1 MLRKIKSH
9 LAILLMLAL
18 AFTLLIPAPVQAA
31 SKAPAKVTIA
41 SVKTSGTNKV
51 VIKWRKAKYATNYR
65 IYWKQAGTK
74 KWRTLAT
81 VKSNRTSYTHKSSS
95 KAKLVGGKKYVY
107 TVRAY
112 NRYGRKWGAY
122 NSKGKTVIIP
132 AVPGKV
138 NITQTNATSSRKVT
152 ITWNKTSNA
161 TSYRVFYKKSG
172 AKKWITVA
180 NVSASKNSYTHSNN
194 KKTPL
199 AAGSKYVYTV
209 RAYNK
214 TSRKWGAYNTNG
226 VIVTVPK
233 KNAPAPTQPAK
244 PTAVP
249 TQKPKPTTP
258 VIPSPSPEDTP
269 DISGPTST
277 PTPAP
282 AKPTEAPKPTAT
294 PVPAKPT
301 ATPVPAKPTATPAPV
316 KVSNVTVNPATVKLT
331 SKGQNI
337 QLSVSVLPSNAENQS
352 ISWSSSDTSVATV
365 SSDGTVTAVSNG
377 TTTVTASAV
386 DGSGKNGSCN
396 VVVEIPNEN
405 LETITIEGGKSNS
418 VSIGKTFYPDIID
431 FKKVTFE
438 YYNSNGILYN
448 DRITYNS
455 RSAALSFR
463 ALRKGQIEIIVRYN
477 GAYLKKCLIVVT
489 SNWNEYLA
497 YESWRHSI
505 ENQIWTN
512 DMSSKDKMDAAKN
525 YIQTHFTHK
534 DGSPAA
540 WYAYTGTV
548 ADCITASEFMGG
560 FAADAGL
567 KIQYGSTLSGQ
578 YYDYLVEASSAGG
591 HTFTRILINNS
602 WVIYDANPPH

>member
-1 MLRKIKSH
+1 MFNLRKRKGIVAALVVV
-9 LAILLMLAL
+9 LAIML
-18 AFTLLIPAPVQAA
+18 IVPVMLQTPSEAA
-31 SKAPAKVTIA
+31 SKKRPAKVTVT

-81 VKSNRTSYTHKSSS
+81 VKSNRTSYTHKSNS
-95 KAKLVGGKKYVY
+95 KAKLIGGKKYVY

-122 NSKGKTVIIP
+122 NSKGKTVTIP

-138 NITQTNATSSRKVT
+138 NITQTNATSNRKVT
-152 ITWNKTSNA
+152 ITWDKTSNA

-226 VIVTVPK
+226 VVVTVPK
-233 KNAPAPTQPAK
+233 KNAPVPTQQAK

-282 AKPTEAPKPTAT
+282 TQPTETPKPTAT
-294 PVPAKPT
+294 PVP
-301 ATPVPAKPTATPAPV
+301 V
-316 KVSNVTVNPATVKLT
+316 KVSSVTINPSTLKLT
-331 SKGQNI
+331 SKGQTA
-337 QLSVSVLPSNAENQS
+337 QLSASVLPNNAENKS
-352 ISWSSSDTSVATV
+352 IVWSTSNASVATV
-365 SSDGTVTAVSNG
+365 DNNGVVTAVANG
-377 TTTVTASAV
+377 NATITAAAL
-386 DGSGKNGSCN
+386 DGSGKYAECS
-396 VVVEIPNEN
+396 VVVEIPKEN
-405 LETITIEGGKSNS
+405 NQIIELAGSESKKIGITKSS
-418 VSIGKTFYPDIID
+418 FPEITD
-431 FKKVTFE
+431 FSKVTFDFK
-438 YYNSNGILYN
+438 NSDIVYEICGFDN
-448 DRITYNS
+448 TS
-455 RSAALSFR
+455 RYASVTIQ
-463 ALRKGQIEIIVRYN
+463 ALRKGNGTITASYDNKIIARWTIN
-477 GAYLKKCLIVVT
+477 VT
-489 SNWNEYLA
+489 SNWDEYLG
-497 YESWRHSI
+497 YVNWRKQVES
-505 ENQIWTN
+505 QIWTN
-512 DMSSKDKMDAAKN
+512 GMSVKEKCDAAKTYLKTN
-525 YIQTHFTHK
+525 YGYK
-534 DGSPAA
+534 NGSGAA
-540 WYAYTGTV
+540 VYVYMDSTL
-548 ADCITASEFMGG
+548 DCHSATEIFGD
-560 FAADAGL
+560 FAKDAGAQM
-567 KIQYGSTLSGQ
+567 KYANNGSGQ
-578 YYDYLVEASSAGG
+578 MFDYLSDAKVAGG
-591 HTFTRILINNS
+591 NHTFNMIFIDGQWTP
-602 WVIYDANPPH
+602 YDACPTP

>member
-1 MLRKIKSH
+1 MLRKIKSY

-18 AFTLLIPAPVQAA
+18 AFILLIPAPVQAA
-31 SKAPAKVTIA
+31 SKEAPAKVTIA
-41 SVKTSGTNKV
+41 SVKASDTNQV

-65 IYWKQAGTK
+65 IYLKQAGTK

-81 VKSNRTSYTHKSSS
+81 VKSNRTSYTHKSNS
-95 KAKLVGGKKYVY
+95 KAKLIGGKKYVY

-112 NRYGRKWGAY
+112 N
-122 NSKGKTVIIP
+122 SKGKTVTIP

-138 NITQTNATSSRKVT
+138 NITQTNATSDQKVT

-199 AAGSKYVYTV
+199 VAGSKYVYTV

-233 KNAPAPTQPAK
+233 KNAPVPTQPAK
-244 PTAVP
+244 STAVP

-294 PVPAKPT
+294 PVP
-301 ATPVPAKPTATPAPV
+301 V

-331 SKGQNI
+331 SKGQTA
-337 QLSVSVLPSNAENQS
+337 QLSASVLPNNAENKS
-352 ISWSSSDTSVATV
+352 IVWSTSNASVATV
-365 SSDGTVTAVSNG
+365 DNNGVVTAVANG
-377 TTTVTASAV
+377 NATITAAAL
-386 DGSGKNGSCN
+386 DGSGKYAECS
-396 VVVEIPNEN
+396 VVVEIPSEN
-405 LETITIEGGKSNS
+405 IQTIELAGGESKNL
-418 VSIGKTFYPDIID
+418 SIWDDDYTENIDTSKVIFNLQNIDNICIVNGFDTDYRRTMVNISAIRQGTATIIASYEGKVIMRWT
-431 FKKVTFE
+431 V
-438 YYNSNGILYN
+438 N
-448 DRITYNS
+448 
-455 RSAALSFR
+455 
-463 ALRKGQIEIIVRYN
+463 
-477 GAYLKKCLIVVT
+477 VT

-512 DMSSKDKMDAAKN
+512 DMSVKEKCDAAQNYIKTNFKYKAGYSQGYMIYEDKMC
-525 YIQTHFTHK
+525 
-534 DGSPAA
+534 
-540 WYAYTGTV
+540 
-548 ADCITASEFMGG
+548 DCIGASNIMGD
-560 FAADAGL
+560 FAKDINCTVGYVNMRAD
-567 KIQYGSTLSGQ
+567 TV
-578 YYDYLVEASSAGG
+578 YDYLSDAVAAGG
-591 HTFTRILINNS
+591 SHIFTVIKLNGD
-602 WVIYDANPPH
+602 WVSYDAQPQHN

>member
-1 MLRKIKSH
+1 MLKKIKSH

-31 SKAPAKVTIA
+31 SKKKPVKVTVT

-51 VIKWRKAKYATNYR
+51 VVKWRKVKYATNYR

-81 VKSNRTSYTHKSSS
+81 VKSNRTSYTHKSNS
-95 KAKLVGGKKYVY
+95 KAKLIGGKKYVY

-122 NSKGKTVIIP
+122 NSKGKTVTIP

-138 NITQTNATSSRKVT
+138 NITQTNATSNRKVT

-199 AAGSKYVYTV
+199 VVGSKYVYTV

-214 TSRKWGAYNTNG
+214 TSRKWGAYNTKG
-226 VIVTVPK
+226 VVVTVPK
-233 KNAPAPTQPAK
+233 KNAPVPTQPAK

-258 VIPSPSPEDTP
+258 VIPSPAPEDTP

-282 AKPTEAPKPTAT
+282 TQPTAT
-294 PVPAKPT
+294 P
-301 ATPVPAKPTATPAPV
+301 KPTATPAPI
-316 KVSNVTVNPATVKLT
+316 KVTSVSVSPANVKLT
-331 SKGQNI
+331 KKGETAT
-337 QLSVSVLPSNAENQS
+337 LSATVLPSNAENQS

-365 SSDGTVTAVSNG
+365 SSDGTVTAVANG
-377 TTTVTASAV
+377 TTTITASAV
-386 DGSGKNGSCN
+386 DGSGKSGSCS
-396 VVVEIPNEN
+396 VVIEIQNKNTQIIELAGGDSEKIGPTKTLFPEITDFSKITFDCQNQN
-405 LETITIEGGKSNS
+405 NTYDILGFKTTVNYASVTIKALRQGTATITASYEG
-418 VSIGKTFYPDIID
+418 
-431 FKKVTFE
+431 KVIMRWTV
-438 YYNSNGILYN
+438 N
-448 DRITYNS
+448 
-455 RSAALSFR
+455 
-463 ALRKGQIEIIVRYN
+463 
-477 GAYLKKCLIVVT
+477 VT

-497 YESWRHSI
+497 YESWRHSV
-505 ENQIWTN
+505 ESQIWTN
-512 DMSSKDKMDAAKN
+512 DMSVKEKCDAAQNYIKTNFKYKAGYGQGYMIYEDKMC
-525 YIQTHFTHK
+525 
-534 DGSPAA
+534 
-540 WYAYTGTV
+540 
-548 ADCITASEFMGG
+548 DCIGASNIMGD
-560 FAADAGL
+560 FAKDINCIVGYVNMRAD
-567 KIQYGSTLSGQ
+567 TV
-578 YYDYLVEASSAGG
+578 YDYLSDAVAAGG
-591 HTFTRILINNS
+591 SHIFTVIKLNGD
-602 WVIYDANPPH
+602 WVSYDAQPQHN

>member
-1 MLRKIKSH
+1 MLRKIKSY
-9 LAILLMLAL
+9 LAVLLMLAL

-31 SKAPAKVTIA
+31 SKKRPAKVTMT

-74 KWRTLAT
+74 KWRTLTT
-81 VKSNRTSYTHKSSS
+81 VKSNKTSYTHKSNS
-95 KAKLVGGKKYVY
+95 KAKLIGGKKYVY

-122 NSKGKTVIIP
+122 NSKGKTVTIP

-138 NITQTNATSSRKVT
+138 NITQTNATSNRKVT
-152 ITWNKTSNA
+152 ITWDKTSNA

-226 VIVTVPK
+226 VVVTVPK
-233 KNAPAPTQPAK
+233 KNAPVPTQPAK

-301 ATPVPAKPTATPAPV
+301 ATPAPV

-331 SKGQNI
+331 SKGQTA
-337 QLSVSVLPSNAENQS
+337 QLSASVLPNNAENKS
-352 ISWSSSDTSVATV
+352 IVWSTSNASVATV
-365 SSDGTVTAVSNG
+365 DNNGVVTAVANG
-377 TTTVTASAV
+377 NATITAAAL
-386 DGSGKNGSCN
+386 DGSGKSGSC
-396 VVVEIPNEN
+396 VVTVEIPDESNQIVELTGGTSKILSIWNEDYTEN
-405 LETITIEGGKSNS
+405 
-418 VSIGKTFYPDIID
+418 ID
-431 FKKVTFE
+431 VTQITFE
-438 YYNSNGILYN
+438 YNSTSDIFSNLGY
-448 DRITYNS
+448 D
-455 RSAALSFR
+455 
-463 ALRKGQIEIIVRYN
+463 VRTGVFNKMTIKAQRQGSCVVLAKYN
-477 GAYLKKCLIVVT
+477 GKILKKWTINVT
-489 SNWNEYLA
+489 SDWTEYIGYVNWRKQV
-497 YESWRHSI
+497 ES
-505 ENQIWTN
+505 QIWTN
-512 DMSSKDKMDAAKN
+512 GMSVKEKCDAAQGYIKTQFTYKSGYGQAVLIYNDKMC
-525 YIQTHFTHK
+525 
-534 DGSPAA
+534 
-540 WYAYTGTV
+540 
-548 ADCITASEFMGG
+548 DCIGASDLMGG
-560 FAADAGL
+560 FAKDANAQIKYCSNHGTQPHDYLADAT
-567 KIQYGSTLSGQ
+567 S
-578 YYDYLVEASSAGG
+578 EGG
-591 HTFTRILINNS
+591 HTFTMILIDGK
-602 WVIYDANPPH
+602 WVPYDAQP

>member
-1 MLRKIKSH
+1 MLRKIKSY
-9 LAILLMLAL
+9 LAVLLMLAL

-31 SKAPAKVTIA
+31 SKKKPAKVTVT

-74 KWRTLAT
+74 KWSTLAT
-81 VKSNRTSYTHKSSS
+81 VKSNRTSYTHKSNS
-95 KAKLVGGKKYVY
+95 KAKLIGGKKYVY

-122 NSKGKTVIIP
+122 NSKGKTVKIP
-132 AVPGKV
+132 KRKAAVP
-138 NITQTNATSSRKVT
+138 T
-152 ITWNKTSNA
+152 
-161 TSYRVFYKKSG
+161 
-172 AKKWITVA
+172 
-180 NVSASKNSYTHSNN
+180 
-194 KKTPL
+194 KTPV
-199 AAGSKYVYTV
+199 K
-209 RAYNK
+209 
-214 TSRKWGAYNTNG
+214 
-226 VIVTVPK
+226 PK
-233 KNAPAPTQPAK
+233 PTTPAKPTQPVK

-249 TQKPKPTTP
+249 TQKPKPTVKPATPTP
-258 VIPSPSPEDTP
+258 VPTKKPQPTATP
-269 DISGPTST
+269 VPTKPTST
-277 PTPAP
+277 P
-282 AKPTEAPKPTAT
+282 AKPTEAP
-294 PVPAKPT
+294 
-301 ATPVPAKPTATPAPV
+301 KPTATPAPV

-331 SKGQNI
+331 SKGQTT
-337 QLSVSVLPSNAENQS
+337 QLSAIVLPSNAENKS
-352 ISWSSSDTSVATV
+352 IVWSTSNASVATV
-365 SSDGTVTAVSNG
+365 DNNGVVTAVANG
-377 TTTVTASAV
+377 NATITASAV

-578 YYDYLVEASSAGG
+578 YYDYLVETSSAGG

>member
-1 MLRKIKSH
+1 MFNLRKRKGIVAALAVI
-9 LAILLMLAL
+9 LAIILIVPVMLQ
-18 AFTLLIPAPVQAA
+18 TPSEAA
-31 SKAPAKVTIA
+31 SKKRPAKVTVT
-41 SVKTSGTNKV
+41 SVKASGTNKV

-81 VKSNRTSYTHKSSS
+81 VKSNRTSYTHKSNS
-95 KAKLVGGKKYVY
+95 KAKLIGGKKYVY

-122 NSKGKTVIIP
+122 NSKGKTVTIP

-138 NITQTNATSSRKVT
+138 NITQTNATSKRKVT
-152 ITWNKTSNA
+152 ITWDKTSNA

-214 TSRKWGAYNTNG
+214 ASRKWGAYNTKG
-226 VIVTVPK
+226 VVVTVPK
-233 KNAPAPTQPAK
+233 KNAPVPTQPAK

-282 AKPTEAPKPTAT
+282 
-294 PVPAKPT
+294 
-301 ATPVPAKPTATPAPV
+301 V

-337 QLSVSVLPSNAENQS
+337 QLSVSVLPSNAENKS
-352 ISWSSSDTSVATV
+352 IVWSTSNASVATV
-365 SSDGTVTAVSNG
+365 DNNGVVIAVANGNATITA
-377 TTTVTASAV
+377 AAL
-386 DGSGKNGSCN
+386 DGSGKYAECS
-396 VVVEIPNEN
+396 VVVEIPKEN
-405 LETITIEGGKSNS
+405 NQVIELVGGESKKIGITKSSFPEITDFSRVTFDCKNTGSTYEIGGFDYISTRAA
-418 VSIGKTFYPDIID
+418 VSIK
-431 FKKVTFE
+431 
-438 YYNSNGILYN
+438 
-448 DRITYNS
+448 
-455 RSAALSFR
+455 
-463 ALRKGQIEIIVRYN
+463 ALRKGNGIITASYENRVIARWTINVTSDWAEYIGYVNWRKQIE
-477 GAYLKKCLIVVT
+477 
-489 SNWNEYLA
+489 S
-497 YESWRHSI
+497 
-505 ENQIWTN
+505 QIWTES
-512 DMSSKDKMDAAKN
+512 MSPKEKMKTTESYIKNHYGYENGSSDAVKVYLDKTIDCHAATEMMGDFAKDINLQVKYVNAV
-525 YIQTHFTHK
+525 
-534 DGSPAA
+534 
-540 WYAYTGTV
+540 TGN
-548 ADCITASEFMGG
+548 I
-560 FAADAGL
+560 
-567 KIQYGSTLSGQ
+567 
-578 YYDYLVEASSAGG
+578 YDYKVKATSEGG
-591 HTFTRILINNS
+591 HTYNLIFVDNN
-602 WVIYDANPPH
+602 WEKFDATPTP

>member
-1 MLRKIKSH
+1 MLRKIKSY
-9 LAILLMLAL
+9 LAVLLMLAL

-31 SKAPAKVTIA
+31 SKKKPAKVTVT

-81 VKSNRTSYTHKSSS
+81 VKSNRTSYTHKSSR

-122 NSKGKTVIIP
+122 NSKGKTVTIP

-138 NITQTNATSSRKVT
+138 NITQTNATSNRKVT
-152 ITWNKTSNA
+152 ITWDKTSNA

-214 TSRKWGAYNTNG
+214 ASRKWGAYNTKG
-226 VIVTVPK
+226 VVVTVPK
-233 KNAPAPTQPAK
+233 KNAPGPTQPTK

-258 VIPSPSPEDTP
+258 IIPSPSPEDTP

-301 ATPVPAKPTATPAPV
+301 ATPAPV

-331 SKGQNI
+331 SKGQTA
-337 QLSVSVLPSNAENQS
+337 QLSASVLPNNAENKS
-352 ISWSSSDTSVATV
+352 IVWSTSNASVATV
-365 SSDGTVTAVSNG
+365 DNNGIVTAVANG
-377 TTTVTASAV
+377 NATITAAAL
-386 DGSGKNGSCN
+386 DGSGKSGSC
-396 VVVEIPNEN
+396 VVTVEIPDESNQIVELTGGTSKILSIWNEDYTEN
-405 LETITIEGGKSNS
+405 
-418 VSIGKTFYPDIID
+418 ID
-431 FKKVTFE
+431 VTQITFE
-438 YYNSNGILYN
+438 YNSTSDIFSNLGY
-448 DRITYNS
+448 D
-455 RSAALSFR
+455 
-463 ALRKGQIEIIVRYN
+463 VRTGVFNKMTIKAQRQGSCVVLAKYN
-477 GAYLKKCLIVVT
+477 GKILKKWTINVT
-489 SNWNEYLA
+489 SDWTEYIGYVNWRKQV
-497 YESWRHSI
+497 ES
-505 ENQIWTN
+505 QIWTN
-512 DMSSKDKMDAAKN
+512 GMSVKEKCDAAQGYIKTQFTYKSGYGQAVLIYNDKMC
-525 YIQTHFTHK
+525 
-534 DGSPAA
+534 
-540 WYAYTGTV
+540 
-548 ADCITASEFMGG
+548 DCIGASDLMGG
-560 FAADAGL
+560 FAKDANAQIKYCSNHGTQPHDYLADAT
-567 KIQYGSTLSGQ
+567 S
-578 YYDYLVEASSAGG
+578 EGG
-591 HTFTRILINNS
+591 HTFTMILIDGK
-602 WVIYDANPPH
+602 WVPYDAQP

>member
-1 MLRKIKSH
+1 MLKKIKSH

-31 SKAPAKVTIA
+31 SKKKPVKVTVT

-51 VIKWRKAKYATNYR
+51 VVKWRKVKYATNYR

-81 VKSNRTSYTHKSSS
+81 VKSNRTSYTHKSNS
-95 KAKLVGGKKYVY
+95 KAKLIGGKKYVY

-122 NSKGKTVIIP
+122 NSKGKTVTIP

-138 NITQTNATSSRKVT
+138 NITQTNATSNRKVT
-152 ITWNKTSNA
+152 ITWDKTSNA

-180 NVSASKNSYTHSNN
+180 NVSAAKNSYTHSNN

-226 VIVTVPK
+226 VVVTVPK

-249 TQKPKPTTP
+249 AQKPKPTTP
-258 VIPSPSPEDTP
+258 VIPSPAPEDTP

-282 AKPTEAPKPTAT
+282 VKPTEAP
-294 PVPAKPT
+294 
-301 ATPVPAKPTATPAPV
+301 KPTATPAPV

-331 SKGQNI
+331 SKGQTA
-337 QLSVSVLPSNAENQS
+337 QLSASVLPNNAENKS
-352 ISWSSSDTSVATV
+352 IVWSTSNASVATV
-365 SSDGTVTAVSNG
+365 DNNGVVTAVANG
-377 TTTVTASAV
+377 NATITAAAL
-386 DGSGKNGSCN
+386 DGSGKSGSC
-396 VVVEIPNEN
+396 VVTVEIPDESNQIVELTGGTSKILSIWNEDYTEN
-405 LETITIEGGKSNS
+405 
-418 VSIGKTFYPDIID
+418 ID
-431 FKKVTFE
+431 VTQITFE
-438 YYNSNGILYN
+438 YNSTSDIFSNLGY
-448 DRITYNS
+448 D
-455 RSAALSFR
+455 
-463 ALRKGQIEIIVRYN
+463 VRTGVFNKMTIKAQRQGSCVVLAKYN
-477 GAYLKKCLIVVT
+477 GKILKKWTINVT
-489 SNWNEYLA
+489 SDWTEYIGYVNWRKQV
-497 YESWRHSI
+497 ES
-505 ENQIWTN
+505 QIWTN
-512 DMSSKDKMDAAKN
+512 GMSVKEKCDAAQGYIKTQFTYKSGYGQAVLIYNDKMC
-525 YIQTHFTHK
+525 
-534 DGSPAA
+534 
-540 WYAYTGTV
+540 
-548 ADCITASEFMGG
+548 DCIGASDLMGG
-560 FAADAGL
+560 FAKDANAQIKYCSNHGTQPHDYLADAT
-567 KIQYGSTLSGQ
+567 S
-578 YYDYLVEASSAGG
+578 EGG
-591 HTFTRILINNS
+591 HTFTMILIDGK
-602 WVIYDANPPH
+602 WVPYDAQP

>member
-1 MLRKIKSH
+1 MFNLQKRKGIIAALVVV
-9 LAILLMLAL
+9 LAIML
-18 AFTLLIPAPVQAA
+18 IVPVMLQTPSEAA
-31 SKAPAKVTIA
+31 SKKRPAKVTMT

-81 VKSNRTSYTHKSSS
+81 VKSNRTSYTHKSNS
-95 KAKLVGGKKYVY
+95 KAKLIGGKKYVY

-122 NSKGKTVIIP
+122 NSKGKTVTIP

-152 ITWNKTSNA
+152 IIWDKTSNA

-214 TSRKWGAYNTNG
+214 ASRKWGAYNTKG
-226 VIVTVPK
+226 VVVTVPK
-233 KNAPAPTQPAK
+233 KNAPGPTQPTK

-258 VIPSPSPEDTP
+258 IIPSPSPEDTP

-301 ATPVPAKPTATPAPV
+301 ATPAPV

-331 SKGQNI
+331 SKGQTA
-337 QLSVSVLPSNAENQS
+337 QLSASVLPNNAENKS
-352 ISWSSSDTSVATV
+352 IVWSTSNASVATV
-365 SSDGTVTAVSNG
+365 DNNGIVTAVANG
-377 TTTVTASAV
+377 NATITAAAL
-386 DGSGKNGSCN
+386 DGSGKSGSC
-396 VVVEIPNEN
+396 VVTVEIPDESNQIVELTGGTSKILSIWNEDYTEN
-405 LETITIEGGKSNS
+405 
-418 VSIGKTFYPDIID
+418 ID
-431 FKKVTFE
+431 VTQITFE
-438 YYNSNGILYN
+438 YNSTSDIFSNLGY
-448 DRITYNS
+448 D
-455 RSAALSFR
+455 
-463 ALRKGQIEIIVRYN
+463 VRTGVFNKMTIKAQRQGSCVVLAKYN
-477 GAYLKKCLIVVT
+477 GKILKKWTINVT
-489 SNWNEYLA
+489 SDWTEYIGYVNWRKQV
-497 YESWRHSI
+497 ES
-505 ENQIWTN
+505 QIWTN
-512 DMSSKDKMDAAKN
+512 GMSVKEKCDAAQGYIKTQFTYKSGYGQAVLIYNDKMC
-525 YIQTHFTHK
+525 
-534 DGSPAA
+534 
-540 WYAYTGTV
+540 
-548 ADCITASEFMGG
+548 DCIGASDLMGG
-560 FAADAGL
+560 FAKDANAQIKYCSNHGTQPHDYLADAT
-567 KIQYGSTLSGQ
+567 S
-578 YYDYLVEASSAGG
+578 EGG
-591 HTFTRILINNS
+591 HTFTMILIDGK
-602 WVIYDANPPH
+602 WVPYDAQP

>member
-1 MLRKIKSH
+1 MFNLRKRKGIITALVVV
-9 LAILLMLAL
+9 LAIML
-18 AFTLLIPAPVQAA
+18 IVPVMLQTPSEAA
-31 SKAPAKVTIA
+31 SKKKPAKVTVT

-74 KWRTLAT
+74 KWSTLTT
-81 VKSNRTSYTHKSSS
+81 VKSNRTSYTHKSNS
-95 KAKLVGGKKYVY
+95 KAKLIGGKKYVY

-122 NSKGKTVIIP
+122 NSKGKTVTIP

-152 ITWNKTSNA
+152 IIWDKTSNA

-214 TSRKWGAYNTNG
+214 ASRKWGAYNTKG
-226 VIVTVPK
+226 VVVTVPK
-233 KNAPAPTQPAK
+233 KNAPGPTQPTK

-258 VIPSPSPEDTP
+258 IIPSPSPEDTP

-301 ATPVPAKPTATPAPV
+301 ATPAPV

-331 SKGQNI
+331 SKGQTA
-337 QLSVSVLPSNAENQS
+337 QLSASVLPNNAENKS
-352 ISWSSSDTSVATV
+352 IVWSTSNASVATV
-365 SSDGTVTAVSNG
+365 DNNGIVTAVANG
-377 TTTVTASAV
+377 NATITAAAL
-386 DGSGKNGSCN
+386 DGSGKSGSC
-396 VVVEIPNEN
+396 VVTVEIPDESNQIVELTGGTSKILSIWNEDYTEN
-405 LETITIEGGKSNS
+405 
-418 VSIGKTFYPDIID
+418 ID
-431 FKKVTFE
+431 VTQITFE
-438 YYNSNGILYN
+438 YNSTSDIFSNLGY
-448 DRITYNS
+448 D
-455 RSAALSFR
+455 
-463 ALRKGQIEIIVRYN
+463 VRTGVFNKMTIKAQRQGSCVVLAKYN
-477 GAYLKKCLIVVT
+477 GKILKKWTINVT
-489 SNWNEYLA
+489 SDWTEYIGYVNWRKQV
-497 YESWRHSI
+497 ES
-505 ENQIWTN
+505 QIWTN
-512 DMSSKDKMDAAKN
+512 GMSVKEKCDAAQGYIKTQFTYKSGYGQAVLIYNDKMC
-525 YIQTHFTHK
+525 
-534 DGSPAA
+534 
-540 WYAYTGTV
+540 
-548 ADCITASEFMGG
+548 DCIGASDLMGG
-560 FAADAGL
+560 FAKDANAQIKYCSNHGTQPHDYLADAT
-567 KIQYGSTLSGQ
+567 S
-578 YYDYLVEASSAGG
+578 EGG
-591 HTFTRILINNS
+591 HTFTMILIDGK
-602 WVIYDANPPH
+602 WVPYDAQP